1 MLDKGIKVKV
11 TKQPAVNRLHKLK
24 EHLLTWW
31 DEAYKKKTEEK
42 QKAGPAKAT
51 KENLKKQKILIYFPV
66 LFMWRL
72 RSTTIWFHQLL
83 TLSPL
88 QDTRGICWEFAPR
101 FYE

>member
-31 DEAYKKKTEEK
+31 VGAYKKR
-42 QKAGPAKAT
+42 QKRSRRLGPTKAT
-51 KENLKKQKILIYFPV
+51 KEKLKKQKILIYFPV

-72 RSTTIWFHQLL
+72 KSTTLWFHRVAYSISITTHKGHLL
-83 TLSPL
+83 
-88 QDTRGICWEFAPR
+88 GICSKLL
-101 FYE
+101 